1 MINDGRSM
9 KIVFLAHC
17 ILNSNAIA
25 VGPKTPTIWPAMINE
40 VLSFLMEKKVSIVQ
54 LPCPEQ
60 PIFGFIRGSQTKTDM
75 DTSEYRKHCRI
86 IAENVT
92 NLVEGYIKNGFKVLC
107 LVGKRGSPSCGVKKV
122 WIRRNK
128 EEVEVEGK
136 GIFIEELLD
145 EFRKKGLNIPFIDF
159 ERTEVE
165 ECLKNLD
172 KLISES

>member
-92 NLVEGYIKNGFKVLC
+92 NLVEGYIKNGFKV
-107 LVGKRGSPSCGVKKV
+107 
-122 WIRRNK
+122 
-128 EEVEVEGK
+128 EGK